1 MHIQDLCTTAM
12 TSVPTSPEVA
22 NVSTN
27 RPSTAPRL
35 KTVPGPRSK
44 SYSVEGPAG
53 VLNQSDLG
61 RGVVGTVR
69 PGTIAVERGQ
79 RGCRGDFEGCIL
91 AIGPAADGRPLEIPI
106 GG

>member
-12 TSVPTSPEVA
+12 TAVPTLPEVG

-35 KTVPGPRSK
+35 KTVPGPRPK
-44 SYSVEGPAG
+44 SYSVEGPAS

-79 RGCRGDFEGCIL
+79 PAYRGDFEGCVL
-91 AIGPAADGRPLEIPI
+91 AIGRAADGRPVEIPI